1 MEQLGR
7 DITSTHVKF
16 EIQNETGFDREIH
29 KNVKY
34 AIASNIHSHHF
45 KDSIVCTSGSKY
57 WEINFDPDHKHDTY
71 MILTQSSKE
80 KCIERS
86 DGVEMENNKEIAFL
100 FIIPSGLPYML

>member
-1 MEQLGR
+1 MAISIENHLG
-7 DITSTHVKF
+7 DIH
-16 EIQNETGFDREIH
+16 N
-29 KNVKY
+29 
-34 AIASNIHSHHF
+34 NIKCGINLNINRSCF

-86 DGVEMENNKEIAFL
+86 DGVEMEKNKEIAFL

>member
-80 KCIERS
+80 KYIERS
-86 DGVEMENNKEIAFL
+86 DGVEMENKKKIAFL
-100 FIIPSGLPYML
+100 FITPSGLPYIL